1 MYMNIGKKIK
11 KLRTSKLMTQSE
23 LAGSEI
29 TRNMLSRIEN
39 DAASPSLG
47 TVRYLASRLNVSAGY
62 LIADSEEDQIY
73 DKHNEITGIKNSY
86 AAGDYKIC
94 RDMCL
99 NSNCSNDDEI
109 MLILSECVL
118 RLAIDEFNE
127 GNLHNACS
135 YFDEAIE
142 NCKSTVYYTDNIVS
156 IAGVYFMYMNQ
167 LSATLDSSAIDIES
181 VNIHAAMT
189 NDFCRYTCLL
199 SKKDFIMFTND
210 NEKSLPDNSPYAM
223 HLLAKRKME
232 EGNFE
237 EAYKILHKILYGS
250 ANVPQPVLYFI
261 LGDLEVCCKEL
272 NDYKNAYAYSNEK
285 LGIIQKL
292 LS

>member
-1 MYMNIGKKIK
+1 MNIGEKIK
-11 KLRTSKLMTQSE
+11 RLRTSKLMTQSE

-39 DAASPSLG
+39 DAALPSLG
-47 TVRYLASRLNVSAGY
+47 TVRYLANRLNVSAGY
-62 LIADSEEDQIY
+62 LIADSEEEQIY
-73 DKHNEITGIKNSY
+73 DKHNEIMGIKNSY

-99 NSNCSNDDEI
+99 NANSVNDDEI
-109 MLILSECVL
+109 TLILSECAL
-118 RLAIDEFNE
+118 KIAIDEFNE

-142 NCKSTVYYTDNIVS
+142 TCKATVYYTDHIVS

-181 VNIHAAMT
+181 LNIYSAMT
-189 NDFCRYTCLL
+189 DDFCRYSFLIN
-199 SKKDFIMFTND
+199 KKDIGVYGKAAND
-210 NEKSLPDNSPYAM
+210 LPANSPYAM
-223 HLLAKRKME
+223 HFDAKAKMSE
-232 EGNFE
+232 KDFE
-237 EAYKILHKILYGS
+237 EAYKLLHEILYGS
-250 ANVPQPVLYFI
+250 AKVPQPVLYFI
-261 LGDLEVCCKEL
+261 LGDLEICCKEL

-285 LGIIQKL
+285 LSIIQKL